1 MPIYKDNA
9 LNRCLKRVGKSW
21 GGGKGKA
28 VGAKSKPKGKQPPIK
43 LKIPKSRM
51 FSTDVSDVKDK
62 APTIKKGTKIT
73 PKFGDSN
80 TKIRKGKAEPKKRG
94 RGVGFGRTKMVG
106 KSAPH
111 YDKGEKAVAGRGNT
125 KRSGR
130 GQKGLEK
137 GGLVSKYMRNKG
149 LVSSFKP
156 TLGSINERMR
166 KERSDKGKKRGKK
179 GVMKYEHL

>member
-28 VGAKSKPKGKQPPIK
+28 VGAKAKPKGKAK
-43 LKIPKSRM
+43 KV
-51 FSTDVSDVKDK
+51 FSDDVSDVKGK

-73 PKFGDSN
+73 PKFGDSAP
-80 TKIRKGKAEPKKRG
+80 KKKRG
-94 RGVGFGRTKMVG
+94 RGLGFTRTKMVG
-106 KSAPH
+106 KSAPA
-111 YDKGEKAVAGRGNT
+111 YDKREKAVAGRGNT

-149 LVSSFKP
+149 NTHSFTP

-166 KERSDKGKKRGKK
+166 KERSDKGKKRGKR